1 MGYKK
6 HLRDFSWP
14 PLRLKQVTGRCNV
27 LSVSAERLWWWQRSR
42 RLWAWVLL
50 DSLQSVNLLF
60 PSELTR
66 LCSLSLSLSLFQSAS
81 LTFSLSPLFKNVKNQ
96 QSLSPSACLSLSLCL
111 SLTPPPSFSAS
122 PPLSLSPAHS
132 LGVSV
137 SLYLR
142 QAPMLSSAPVKV
154 LSLSD
159 KWRRPEPLGLLV
171 KQPVSWFIYFL
182 KKEKEEEEEK
192 HQPRAQTAG
201 FTLPCCTLW
210 TKLPPQLR

>member
-1 MGYKK
+1 MSCLC
-6 HLRDFSWP
+6 LRSVCDGGRGHAGCGPGSSSTLCSQSTCYF
-14 PLRLKQVTGRCNV
+14 PL
-27 LSVSAERLWWWQRSR
+27 SSHASAL
-42 RLWAWVLL
+42 
-50 DSLQSVNLLF
+50 
-60 PSELTR
+60 
-66 LCSLSLSLSLFQSAS
+66 SLSLSLSLFQSAS

-122 PPLSLSPAHS
+122 LPLSLSLAHS

-171 KQPVSWFIYFL
+171 KQPVS
-182 KKEKEEEEEK
+182 
-192 HQPRAQTAG
+192 
-201 FTLPCCTLW
+201 
-210 TKLPPQLR
+210 